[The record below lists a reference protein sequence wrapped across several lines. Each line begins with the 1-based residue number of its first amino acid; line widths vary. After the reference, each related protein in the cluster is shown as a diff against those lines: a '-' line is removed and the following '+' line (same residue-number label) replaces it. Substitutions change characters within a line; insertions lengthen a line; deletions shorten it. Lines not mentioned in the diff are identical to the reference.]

1 MADLFDHIDRRNHA
15 VRPDNLTEETNHVE
29 PLQSRQKVPKRQE
42 DGVQLQYIDMVGR
55 SSSR

>member
-1 MADLFDHIDRRNHA
+1 MADLFCNHV

-42 DGVQLQYIDMVGR
+42 DGVQYIDMVGR